1 MTTEEEKTT
10 TENLLPTDAE
20 VFLKNLPK
28 YVESFAKKYNDPQT
42 ARDLAINLA
51 REEVGHLAE
60 MGLCRMT
67 VMCRDGRPLALTT
80 NMQGPGPLAI
90 GNGQNRQGAMV
101 AQFQSQQVQKIQ
113 GL

>member
-1 MTTEEEKTT
+1 MTTEEKI
-10 TENLLPTDAE
+10 ENPLPPTDVE

-28 YVESFAKKYNDPQT
+28 YVDSFAKKYNDPKT

-60 MGLCRMT
+60 LGLCRMT
-67 VMCRDGRPLALTT
+67 TMCRDGRPLALTSAT
-80 NMQGPGPLAI
+80 ASPGPLAI
-90 GNGQNRQGAMV
+90 GNGANRQGAMV
-101 AQFQSQQVQKIQ
+101 AQFESQQVTKIQ